1 MKIPIAVKIMGRLWE
16 KYLRTKWCCVTIP
29 ATLVKMFLANE
40 SSSHKN
46 IVLQV
51 LNHPHIMGK
60 NRNVPELNGY
70 LTTFRVRMLED
81 KRVYY
86 GIDEILYM

>member
-29 ATLVKMFLANE
+29 ATLVKMFLVNE
-40 SSSHKN
+40 SSSPKKYSIAGLKPSPYN
-46 IVLQV
+46 
-51 LNHPHIMGK
+51 GK